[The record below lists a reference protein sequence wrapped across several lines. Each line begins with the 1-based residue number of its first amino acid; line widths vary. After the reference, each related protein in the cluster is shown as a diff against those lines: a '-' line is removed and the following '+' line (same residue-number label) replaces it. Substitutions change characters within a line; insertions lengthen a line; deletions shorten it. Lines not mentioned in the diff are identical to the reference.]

1 MACELIHVAL
11 KSCNNTTVKVGR
23 EKGSSHNEEEES
35 ILLRASQ
42 IPSFDDHIRSYVAS
56 CQENDRA

>member
-1 MACELIHVAL
+1 MTPQQRWVE
-11 KSCNNTTVKVGR
+11 R
-23 EKGSSHNEEEES
+23 RGSSHNEEEES